1 MAPPI
6 RKQFTNQEWNIGF
19 DNVYFSSLYGGCVVD
34 QGYNLL
40 TYIRESKRIDNS
52 GVEYSN
58 VPLTFLSPLEYVSA
72 VVN

>member
-1 MAPPI
+1 MWWWRAKGATAPPI

-19 DNVYFSSLYGGCVVD
+19 DNVYFSSLYGGCLVD

-52 GVEYSN
+52 GVEYSK
-58 VPLTFLSPLEYVSA
+58 
-72 VVN
+72 